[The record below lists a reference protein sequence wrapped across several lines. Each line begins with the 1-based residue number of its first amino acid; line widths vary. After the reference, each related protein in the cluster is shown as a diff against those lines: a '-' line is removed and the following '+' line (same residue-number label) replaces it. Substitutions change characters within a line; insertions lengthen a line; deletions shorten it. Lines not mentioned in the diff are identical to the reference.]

1 MRFFFR
7 TAASIVGTAA
17 LLGAI
22 LALVLHFWPGT
33 DRVTVA
39 AAAVSPVLWA
49 ACIALAGVC
58 LLYVRALLRLVL
70 TVAVA
75 AAGIWVQA
83 PLWRGEP
90 APTGPSLTVLSA
102 NIQVGAGD
110 ADALAKLVRDNRV
123 DVLAVLEVTAE
134 AAQRIA
140 ASSIATDLPHA
151 LVRPAA
157 LADGT
162 ALYSRHPLKSTGT
175 VPGFVMNALTAVAT
189 VPGRGDVQLFALHP
203 MPPLDAST
211 WDSELRRIG
220 TLLQGVPEGRPVIA
234 LGDYNATYDHVR
246 FRSLLTGGYRD
257 AGQVAGA
264 GWLPTYPTDKLYP
277 PVVGIDHVL
286 LRGLGAASVSG
297 HEIPGADHRAVL
309 ARLG

>member
-7 TAASIVGTAA
+7 MAASIVGTAA

-33 DRVTVA
+33 DRITVA

-49 ACIALAGVC
+49 ACAAIAVVC
-58 LLYVRALLRLVL
+58 LLYVRALLRLFL
-70 TVAVA
+70 AVAVV
-75 AAGIWVQA
+75 AAGIWVQS

-90 APTGPSLTVLSA
+90 APAGPVLTVLSA
-102 NIQVGAGD
+102 NIQLGAGD
-110 ADALAKLVRDNRV
+110 AGTLAKLVRDNRV
-123 DVLAVLEVTAE
+123 DVLAVLELTGE
-134 AAQRIA
+134 GAQRIA
-140 ASSIATDLPHA
+140 ASSIATDLPHS

-157 LADGT
+157 GAGGT
-162 ALYSRHPLKSTGT
+162 ALYSRYPLASTGV
-175 VPGFVMNALTAVAT
+175 VPGFVLNALTAVAS

-203 MPPLDAST
+203 VPPLDTET

-257 AGQVAGA
+257 AGQLAGA
-264 GWLPTYPTDKLYP
+264 GWLPTYPTDKTYP
-277 PVVGIDHVL
+277 PVVAIDRVL
-286 LRGLGAASVSG
+286 LRGLGAASVTG
-297 HEIPGADHRAVL
+297 HDVPGADHRAVL
-309 ARLG
+309 ARVG

>member
-17 LLGAI
+17 LLGAL

-39 AAAVSPVLWA
+39 AAAVSPVLWLALVAIA
-49 ACIALAGVC
+49 AVC

-70 TVAVA
+70 VAAVA

-90 APTGPSLTVLSA
+90 APANAGLTVLTA

-110 ADALAKLVRDNRV
+110 ADALATLVRENRV
-123 DVLAVLEVTAE
+123 DVLAVLEVTDE

-140 ASSIATDLPHA
+140 ASTIGTDLPHS

-157 LADGT
+157 LANGT
-162 ALYSRHPLKSTGT
+162 ALYSRHPLASTGV
-175 VPGFVMNALTAVAT
+175 VPGFVMTALTAVAT

-203 MPPLDAST
+203 TPPLDADT

-220 TLLQGVPEGRPVIA
+220 TLLQGVPEGRPVVA

-246 FRSLLTGGYRD
+246 FRSLLSHGYRD
-257 AGQVAGA
+257 AGQLAGA
-264 GWLPTYPTDKLYP
+264 GWLPTYPTDKGYP

-286 LRGLGAASVSG
+286 LRGLGAAEVTA
-297 HEIPGADHRAVL
+297 HDIRGADHRAVL
-309 ARLG
+309 ARVG

>member
-1 MRFFFR
+1 MRIFFR
-7 TAASIVGTAA
+7 MAASIVGTAA

-33 DRVTVA
+33 DEVTVA
-39 AAAVSPVLWA
+39 AAAVSPVLWL
-49 ACIALAGVC
+49 ACVAIALVC

-70 TVAVA
+70 AAAVVA
-75 AAGIWVQA
+75 AGVWVQA

-90 APTGPSLTVLSA
+90 APAGPTLTVLSA

-110 ADALAKLVRDNRV
+110 ADALAKLVRENRV
-123 DVLAVLEVTAE
+123 DVLAVLEVTDE
-134 AAQRIA
+134 AARRIA
-140 ASSIATDLPHA
+140 ASTIAADLPYS

-203 MPPLDAST
+203 MPPLDAGT

-234 LGDYNATYDHVR
+234 LGDYNATFDHVR

-257 AGQVAGA
+257 AGQLAGA
-264 GWLPTYPTDKLYP
+264 GWLPTYPTDKTYP

-286 LRGLGAASVSG
+286 LRGLGAAEVTG
-297 HEIPGADHRAVL
+297 HEVPGADHRAVL
-309 ARLG
+309 ARVG

>member
-1 MRFFFR
+1 MGFFWR

-17 LLGAI
+17 LLGAL
-22 LALVLHFWPGT
+22 LAFALHFWPGT

-49 ACIALAGVC
+49 ACAALALVC

-70 TVAVA
+70 VA
-75 AAGIWVQA
+75 AVIAAGVWVQA

-90 APTGPSLTVLSA
+90 APSGTALTVLTA

-110 ADALAKLVRDNRV
+110 ADALAKLVRENRV
-123 DVLAVLEVTAE
+123 DVLAVLELTE
-134 AAQRIA
+134 DAAQRIA
-140 ASSIATDLPHA
+140 ASSIATDLPHS
-151 LVRPAA
+151 LVRPAG
-157 LADGT
+157 LANGT
-162 ALYSRHPLKSTGT
+162 ALYSRYPLTSTGT
-175 VPGFVMNALTAVAT
+175 VPGFVMTALTAVAA

-203 MPPLDAST
+203 MPPLDPGT

-220 TLLQGVPEGRPVIA
+220 TLLQGVPEGRPVVA

-257 AGQVAGA
+257 AGQLAGA
-264 GWLPTYPTDKLYP
+264 GWLPTYPTDKIYP

-286 LRGLGAASVSG
+286 LRGLSAAEVSR
-297 HEIPGADHRAVL
+297 HEVPGADHRALL
-309 ARLG
+309 ARVG

>member
-1 MRFFFR
+1 MRIFFR
-7 TAASIVGTAA
+7 MVASIVGTTA
-17 LLGAI
+17 LLGAL

-33 DRVTVA
+33 DRITVA
-39 AAAVSPVLWA
+39 AAAVSPVLWV
-49 ACIALAGVC
+49 ACIAIALVC
-58 LLYVRALLRLVL
+58 LLYVRALLRLGV
-70 TVAVA
+70 VAAVV

-90 APTGPSLTVLSA
+90 APAGPTLTVLSA

-110 ADALAKLVRDNRV
+110 VGALAKLVRENRV
-123 DVLAVLEVTAE
+123 DALAVLEVTDE

-140 ASSIATDLPHA
+140 ASSIAADLPHSI
-151 LVRPAA
+151 VRPAA

-162 ALYSRHPLKSTGT
+162 ALYSRHPLKSTGL

-203 MPPLDAST
+203 MPPLDPDT

-220 TLLQGVPEGRPVIA
+220 TLLQGVPEGRPVVA

-246 FRSLLTGGYRD
+246 FRSLFTGGYRD
-257 AGQVAGA
+257 AGQLAGA
-264 GWLPTYPTDKLYP
+264 GWLPTYPTDKVYP

-286 LRGLGAASVSG
+286 LRGLGAAEVTG
-297 HEIPGADHRAVL
+297 HEVPGADHRALL
-309 ARLG
+309 ARVG